1 MIDDLELTR
10 RIATIVARLD
20 KPGMP
25 GAALGV
31 VRNGRTLWR
40 AGLGLASVEFGVPV
54 TPETVFS
61 IASVTKQ
68 FTCAIALMMAR
79 DGRLDLD
86 ADIRAV
92 LPDLP
97 DMGRTVT
104 AQHLM
109 RNTSGVR
116 DHLELLRLGGADL
129 SYPVSRA
136 DMLGLIRRQRA
147 LNFAP
152 GSNFLYSNSNFALLQ
167 QMVERVSGRTLRD
180 LLAERIFAPLGMAH
194 ARLREAP
201 DEVVPGLAGG
211 YLLRDGAIVQAV
223 DRKHG
228 GGEGGI
234 RASLDDL
241 LRWAANFDSATV
253 GGAALLRAL
262 ATPVPYNNGKPA
274 RYACGLQQ
282 LAWRGHA
289 TSSHGGL
296 LPGFL
301 TEFLRIPALGLTIV
315 VMANSDRFSP
325 FMVAR
330 EIVDAALDVPHARG
344 EPDPAAFAPAIG
356 LYAALE
362 EPSSFELAIDDGAP
376 LIRAN
381 GVPFRLFARDDGRYE
396 ALRSGFEFKL
406 TLGDRSLTV
415 EDGPGNTIEYRRVSG
430 NEKLPAGLDGA
441 WRSDEVGAAWTIAGS
456 RLTVNGPFANG
467 VEWPVLPLGGD
478 CVRVDMAQSWYRNA
492 LDMRL
497 ERDGSGRPAS
507 LLVQGARCRNLRF
520 TRVR

>member
-1 MIDDLELTR
+1 MIDDRELTR
-10 RIATIVARLD
+10 RIEAIVARLD
-20 KPGMP
+20 RPGLP
-25 GAALGV
+25 GAAIGV
-31 VRNGRTLWR
+31 VRGGRTLWR
-40 AGLGLASVEFGVPV
+40 AGFGLASVELDVKI
-54 TPETVFS
+54 TPDTVFT

-68 FTCAIALMMAR
+68 FTCAITLMMAQ

-86 ADIRAV
+86 ADIRGI
-92 LPDLP
+92 LGDLP
-97 DMGRTVT
+97 DVGAKVT

-116 DHLELLRLGGADL
+116 DLLELLRLGGADL

-136 DMLGLIRRQRA
+136 DMLGLVRRQRA

-152 GSNFLYSNSNFALLQ
+152 GANFLYSNSNFALLQ
-167 QMVERVSGRTLRD
+167 QMVERVSGRSLRE

-194 ARLREAP
+194 ARLREAS
-201 DEVVPGLAGG
+201 DEVVPGLANG
-211 YLLRDGAIVQAV
+211 YLMRDGVLVQAI

-253 GGAALLRAL
+253 GGAALLRTL
-262 ATPVPYNNGKPA
+262 ATPVPYANGKPA

-282 LAWRGHA
+282 LAWRGHT

-301 TEFLRIPALGLTIV
+301 TEFMRIPALGLTVV

-325 FMVAR
+325 YLVAR
-330 EIVDAALDVPHARG
+330 EIVDAALDTPHARG
-344 EPDPAAFAPAIG
+344 MPDPAAFASATG
-356 LYAALE
+356 LYAAVD
-362 EPSSFELAIDDGAP
+362 EPSSFALAVDGGTP
-376 LIRAN
+376 TVNAN

-396 ALRSGFEFKL
+396 ALRSGFEFTL
-406 TLGDRSLTV
+406 TLGDRSLIV
-415 EDGPGNTIEYRRVSG
+415 EDGPGNATAYVRVSG
-430 NEKLPAGLDGA
+430 GEALPPGLDGA
-441 WRSDEVGAAWTIAGS
+441 WRSEEVGATWTIAGD
-456 RLTVNGPFANG
+456 RLTVSGPFANG
-467 VEWPVLPLGGD
+467 IVWPVLPLSGD

-492 LDMRL
+492 LDLRL
-497 ERDGSGRPAS
+497 ERDAAGRPVS
-507 LLVQGARCRNLRF
+507 LLVQGARCKNLRF
-520 TRVR
+520 ARLA